1 MTNTNKTSTKAPS
14 KKTGT
19 KIDKVIALLKRKN
32 GATLKEMIKVTNW
45 LPHTTHAALS
55 GLRKKGHAIKRTKTD
70 GVSRYSIEK
79 AAA

>member
-1 MTNTNKTSTKAPS
+1 MTNTKKTSTKAPS

-19 KIDKVIALLKRKN
+19 KIEKVIALLKRKN
-32 GATLKEMIKVTNW
+32 GVSLEEMIKATNW

-55 GLRKKGHAIKRTKTD
+55 GLRKKGHAIKRTKTV

>member
-1 MTNTNKTSTKAPS
+1 MTNTKKTSTKAPG

-19 KIDKVIALLKRKN
+19 KIEKVIALLKRKN
-32 GATLKEMIKVTNW
+32 GASLEEMIQATDW

-55 GLRKKGHAIKRTKTD
+55 GLRKKGHAIKRTKTA